1 MLVELPVVQPET
13 LRYSGS
19 LVFSWFFWIGRLAVR
34 TTGKAGFWRV
44 QKGRIRGGSYG
55 EERGTWCPD
64 RQRKLFQLCNWRRL
78 ARYTVCEKETLCP
91 TAEFPYLRLRQAG
104 DDRCEQHGSIHETSA
119 VAG

>member
-1 MLVELPVVQPET
+1 MLVGLPVVQPET

-19 LVFSWFFWIGRLAVR
+19 FVFSWFFWIGRLAVR
-34 TTGKAGFWRV
+34 TTRKAGFWRV
-44 QKGRIRGGSYG
+44 QREGYAVGLTGK
-55 EERGTWCPD
+55 ERGTRCPD

-78 ARYTVCEKETLCP
+78 ARNTVREKEALCP